1 MDEARIRALTEEVL
15 DELRGADAEQVQG
28 LEARVAALEAA
39 VRALQAG
46 GGAAARAP
54 VAPEPAPRAVAAAIV
69 QLAVHPSQQLV
80 TVPGG
85 GDKCVLEPDKPCCQ
99 SGQCR
104 SFGH

>member
-1 MDEARIRALTEEVL
+1 VDEAHIRALTEEVL
-15 DELRGADAEQVQG
+15 EQLRGADAEQVQG

-39 VRALQAG
+39 VRALAG
-46 GGAAARAP
+46 GGAAGRGPA
-54 VAPEPAPRAVAAAIV
+54 APESAPRAVAAAVV

-85 GDKCVLEPDKPCCQ
+85 SDRCVLEPDKPCCQ